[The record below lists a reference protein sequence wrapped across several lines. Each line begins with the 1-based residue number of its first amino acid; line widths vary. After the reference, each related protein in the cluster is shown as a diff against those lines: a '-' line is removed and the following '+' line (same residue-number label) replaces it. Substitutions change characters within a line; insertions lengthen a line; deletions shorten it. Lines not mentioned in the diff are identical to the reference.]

1 MSNIKIAVGG
11 LEHETAGFLDGNT
24 KLDEFL
30 ESKISKNEI
39 IQRVGTSNTVVD
51 GYISGIKKVYF
62 GAYSQS
68 LETFEFKKKKFHKG
82 LDGHLYYGGIN
93 EKKCEQLL
101 KKFFKQIR

>member
-1 MSNIKIAVGG
+1 MRKRKSLALVIIHQKKK
-11 LEHETAGFLDGNT
+11 TD
-24 KLDEFL
+24 KLTGCSLYVTLQPCKMCEAA
-30 ESKISKNEI
+30 I
-39 IQRVGTSNTVVD
+39 
-51 GYISGIKKVYF
+51 YISGIKKVYF